1 MREPGRTTRPLSNP
15 RRRAFTLIELL
26 VVISIILLLAT
37 VALPSIVKLF
47 TAGSESQAFNILAAQ
62 VLAARAQAIQ
72 KSTYAAV
79 HIQRADPNSPSNR
92 PGAYAAVMILAPNGL
107 FHLAPGYQ
115 PRRMP
120 GMIAFGEL
128 SDDFVD
134 FDTGMYNFI
143 GGTADDFTSLTIVF
157 AANGSI
163 VRDVNLLDAPLI
175 MVTVEM
181 MGGWERL
188 EDRITL
194 ESTREEFLGLY
205 RELVSA
211 EASGLLG
218 ADLDEVRKIVADARR
233 RGELA
238 APIVLLAPDRKA
250 GTSVRAILDVASIRT
265 ILDNAGRGGLG

>member
-1 MREPGRTTRPLSNP
+1 MKTRHGHPGRS
-15 RRRAFTLIELL
+15 AFTLIELL

-79 HIQRADPNSPSNR
+79 HIQRADPNSPSNS

-163 VRDVNLLDAPLI
+163 VRDVNGGPVVFDDDKLFNN
-175 MVTVEM
+175 MVHTFL
-181 MGGWERL
+181 W
-188 EDRITL
+188 DRNIANGSGDPATAGPPEYGVGAL
-194 ESTREEFLGLY
+194 VMFEYDRFAQALGL
-205 RELVSA
+205 
-211 EASGLLG
+211 
-218 ADLDEVRKIVADARR
+218 DEFFQ
-233 RGELA
+233 
-238 APIVLLAPDRKA
+238 
-250 GTSVRAILDVASIRT
+250 T
-265 ILDNAGRGGLG
+265 NGRLIPLNLHTGQMFE